1 MSEFQPGDQVK
12 CYGIVQP
19 EGHNIPLGTPQYVI
33 YGEIMS
39 ISKALGVWVM
49 SKEGGFRFWAHP
61 KQLRKIKHPSP
72 RRRFWAHPKQLRKIK
87 HPSPRRRFW
96 VNAIKD
102 RAEETLHIF
111 YNEATALEHR
121 KNFIL

>member
-39 ISKALGVWVM
+39 ISKTLGVWVM

-72 RRRFWAHPKQLRKIK
+72 RRRFWVNPKQ
-87 HPSPRRRFW
+87 
-96 VNAIKD
+96 D

-121 KNFIL
+121 KNFIICKTMEVVELRKKKGT